1 MARIAP
7 PARPRLADRVAAAAT
22 RRMFGMPLDPGAVTA
37 HSRGV
42 FWSQLV
48 GEVVLL
54 RARRHLPERLRSLVE
69 HRVAVVIG
77 CPWCIDFGA
86 MLALRVGVSAEEL
99 VAVRDYAGSASFTDL
114 EKRAMAFADAAT
126 ATPMGVTDAMVATL
140 RAELGDAGTVELAH
154 LVALENQRSR
164 LNHALG
170 ITSQGFADGDVCA
183 LPPLDTARPT
193 GAPLTAP
200 GRAPA

>member
-7 PARPRLADRVAAAAT
+7 PARPRLADRVASAAT
-22 RRMFGMPLDPGAVTA
+22 RRMFGKSLDPGTVTA
-37 HSRGV
+37 HHRGV
-42 FWSQLV
+42 FWSQLL

-69 HRVAVVIG
+69 HRTAVVIG

-86 MLALRVGVSAEEL
+86 MLALRAGVSAEEL
-99 VAVRDYAGSASFTDL
+99 VAVPDYARCPSFSDL

-126 ATPMGVTDAMVATL
+126 ATPLRVTDAMVESL
-140 RAELGDAGTVELAH
+140 RADLGEAGLVELVH

-170 ITSQGFADGDVCA
+170 IPSQGFTDADVCV
-183 LPPLDTARPT
+183 LPSPAPAAHDRPV
-193 GAPLTAP
+193 TAP